1 MWYMRKPIFFLGL
14 LLIALVIST
23 AFSSD
28 DLANIPDPNFGDALW
43 IADSGNVLKVAIA
56 DGITLFAINHVEEIH
71 ALAVDSEVGTLW
83 ASSGSTLY
91 AYNFS
96 GERLSATPIDKVWD
110 EKGVVDSND
119 EGKDKSKLGKDNRNK
134 KRIQLAV
141 NPDDGSVWLSRHK
154 KLYHFDALGKLIDVL
169 SLPKKI
175 EALTFD
181 TARNHLWVATQKLLT
196 VYDASGTPINSI
208 SPAGAK
214 HIRHMVYDEGAD
226 SLWVA
231 IDKNILRRYDANTP
245 RGEFEVSV
253 FKEIIALASDYQ
265 DGLWVVAGK
274 HLLKVDAMGKETFR
288 LKPFSGKGGKKII
301 DIVCDPADGSVWIS
315 SKEAI
320 YLVSA
325 EGELQPEFSL
335 VSGKQRPKMH
345 ALALYSDV
353 MPPQLEIIQPQEGN
367 LLNRNPPEIKLRYDD
382 TGIGVDTTTLAFKMN
397 GESLRVS
404 CDFQERSAS
413 CIPDSPLLEGVN
425 MLRVVI
431 GDFHGNISFPA
442 SVEFT
447 IDSLSPVITFQLP
460 VGDVITNSQSFTLS
474 GQLSEH
480 ATLYLDGIP
489 LAVMDDL
496 SFSHQVMLIDGLNQ
510 LTFTATDAA
519 GNTSTAVAQVTL
531 DIVPPPAPDISLI
544 LVSLSNNETITVS
557 GQAGSVE
564 GGAQVTLTNT
574 RTGESVEVFADLTG
588 GFAAQLAAQ
597 TNDHIQIQTADA
609 AGNNSEQQ
617 TLTVSQVDDMVPL
630 DPEAIAPPLSVTGIT
645 SFMEATAFL
654 YAGVNPIQKGVVQ
667 SAIEPQ
673 RAAVIRGQVKDR
685 ENNPLS
691 GVTITLKNHPE
702 VGQTFTRKD
711 GMFDFAVNGGGLLT
725 INYQKAG
732 YLPVQRHVNVPWQD
746 FVFADDVVMV
756 KLDPKATTVTLSAN
770 MPMQAARGSVIVD
783 DDGSRQA
790 TILFPEGTH
799 ASMVLPDGTSQV
811 LPTLTVRITE
821 YTVGKNGPQ
830 AMPALLPPTSGYT
843 YAVELSADE
852 AIAAGAFQIDFNQP
866 LPFYID
872 NFLDFPT
879 GGIVPVGWYNQKK
892 GAWIPSHNGRIVKI
906 LGIDARGQAQLDI
919 DGSGSPANF
928 NQLSELGI
936 TDAELQQLARIYPV
950 GNSLWRVPIHHFTP
964 WDYNWPYGPPEDAK
978 PPPEEEPE
986 TDNENQPDS
995 ENSDECKGCIIEPQ
1009 RQNLGEEIPVTGTP
1023 FKLHYR
1029 SDRMPGYRAGY
1040 SVRIPLTDDAVPSS
1054 LERVDLKVDIA
1065 GRRFK
1070 YTFEPIPNQTH
1081 TFIWDGQD
1089 AYGRSVMGMRKV
1101 RININYVYNA
1111 VYYPPN
1117 KFARAFASVSG
1128 LVGSNNQ
1135 IGSSRSAGKVVLG
1148 KTWYK
1153 KLGAFTPRAIGL
1165 GGWTVT
1171 VHNAYDVSS
1180 KALYKG
1186 NGNTRSA
1193 KNLGNII
1200 TTYARN
1206 KNENSNLL
1214 GEGDLAIQA
1223 NIFLPTDLAFTSDG
1237 TLYLTVR
1244 HQFSKLLRIA
1254 PDGNVTNVDFPVA
1267 LSYLSSVAVGPNGS
1281 LYVVDVGNYRVLRI
1295 GTDGV
1300 VSIAAGNGI
1309 AGFSGTGDLATQAMM
1324 RPFAIALDS
1333 DGNLYIA
1340 ESQNNVIRR
1349 VGPDGLIT
1357 LVAGN
1362 GTRGFSGD
1370 GGLATQARLNHPNDL
1385 AIGPDGSLYIADYD
1399 NHRIRRVSPNGIITT
1414 IAGNGSRGY
1423 GGDGGP
1429 ATQAMLRNPQG
1440 ITVASDSSLY
1450 IADRRNHRI
1459 RKVSPEGIITTVAGN
1474 GILGYDGDGGISTGA
1489 KLNLPIAVALS
1500 PNENLYIAD
1509 YYNHRIRRVVPPL
1522 PSFTLENMMVASNS
1536 GALVYMFDNEGYHQS
1551 TVDTVT
1557 DAPIYKFLYDDRGNL
1572 VEIEDRNSDITR
1584 IERNNNGDPMAIVSP
1599 DGQRSALAISANGY
1613 LASVTNPNSETYQM
1627 EYTAG
1632 GLMTQFTDP
1641 RNNVS
1646 QYKYDK
1652 VGRLLQDTNASKG
1665 GWTLTRSGNRD
1676 GYTVSMISSEGRT
1689 AHFATELLATGDRLQ
1704 INTYPNNTIQEK
1716 FFKAN
1721 GEEIIT
1727 ASDGT
1732 VTMVVQAPDPRFGM
1746 QAPIAALKTV
1756 TMPSGLKS
1764 IIETTRSATLKGEN
1778 NLLGLTSLTEEVIL
1792 NNKIYTSTYNPLTF
1806 TWSNTTPEG
1815 RQSFAIFDK
1824 KGRLI
1829 SIQNVGLAA
1838 TNYIYDSSGQLLK
1851 VTMGEGD
1858 KARTTRIRYYSD
1870 GLQKGYVERITN
1882 ALGHS
1887 THFEYD
1893 LSGRV
1898 IKQMFP
1904 YGREVN
1910 FNYDKSGNLIR
1921 ITPPE
1926 QPTHQFEYTPIDQI
1940 AGYTPPEATQWELST
1955 HYQYNQDRQLTRIT
1969 RPGGQKV
1976 EFTYDSG
1983 GELGTLHIPRGYYR
1997 YSYDSVTGQVS
2008 TINAPGDSVLEYAYD
2023 GFLPTSTAWVGEI
2036 FGNLTQRYNDDF
2048 RVTELAVNG
2057 EPIFFSY
2064 DRDGLLNQAGTLT
2077 LNRDLQN
2084 GLLIGTT
2091 LGAISTVHS
2100 YNDFGE
2106 LKAERASYEGVT
2118 FYEVRYMRDKLGRI
2132 IEKTEMVE
2140 GISNTYIYN
2149 YDFSGRLIDVEK
2161 NGASTSIYKYDSN
2174 GNRIYHNG
2182 TIANYDAQDR
2192 LSRYGNA
2199 TYTYT
2204 ANGELNTKTE
2214 NRVEAEYIHDVL
2226 GNLVKVKLRDD
2237 IIINYLIDGQNRR
2250 VGKKV
2255 NGKLVQG
2262 FLYQDQFNPVAELDS
2277 SGNVVAR
2284 FVYADKPNVPAY
2296 MVKDGK
2302 TYRIISDHLGSPRL
2316 VIDTQ
2321 SGAISQ
2327 RMDYDEFGRVIRD
2340 TNPGF
2345 QPFGFAGGV
2354 YDQHTGLVRFGARGY
2369 DSEIGRWVSKD
2380 PILFASRSTNLYT
2393 YALNDPVNLI
2403 DPDGQLILNVVSGV
2417 VGATIGAYNAYAS
2430 GGSGNDIVGGALIGG
2445 LANAVS
2451 GKALVNAL
2459 INAAGNI
2466 AGQTTNPC
2474 FSGNINT
2481 VEVAMAGLLGSYGI
2495 RDRLP
2500 QFMQPNLAGPLSV
2513 QIAHEAAAEA
2523 GSQMIGSNLSATA
2536 GRLF

>member
-1 MWYMRKPIFFLGL
+1 MRHIRKPIFSLGL
-14 LLIALVIST
+14 LLIVLVISA

-28 DLANIPDPNFGDALW
+28 DPTNIPDPSFGDALW
-43 IADSGNVLKVAIA
+43 IAESGDVLKVAIA
-56 DGITLFAINHVEEIH
+56 DGTTLFAINHVDEIY
-71 ALAVDSEVGTLW
+71 ALAVDSEVGTIW

-91 AYNFS
+91 AYNFA
-96 GERLSATPIDKVWD
+96 GERLSATPIDKMWD
-110 EKGVVDSND
+110 EKGVVDTDD
-119 EGKDKSKLGKDNRNK
+119 EGKDKSKPVKDNRNK
-134 KRIQLAV
+134 KFIQLAV

-169 SLPKKI
+169 SLPKKV

-181 TARNHLWVATQKLLT
+181 TIRNHLWVATQKFLT

-226 SLWVA
+226 ALWVA
-231 IDKNILRRYDANTP
+231 IDKNILRRYDVNTP
-245 RGEFEVSV
+245 RAEFEISI
-253 FKEIIALASDYQ
+253 FNEIIALTSDYQ

-274 HLLKVDAMGKETFR
+274 HLLKVDATGEETFR
-288 LKPFSGKGGKKII
+288 LKPFSGKGDKKAI
-301 DIVCDPADGSVWIS
+301 DIACDPVDGSVWVA

-320 YLVSA
+320 YLISA
-325 EGELQPEFSL
+325 EGEIQSEFSL
-335 VSGKQRPKMH
+335 ISGKKKPKIH
-345 ALALYSDV
+345 ALALYADV

-367 LLNRNPPEIKLRYDD
+367 LLNRNPPAIKFRYDD
-382 TGIGVDTTTLAFKMN
+382 AGIGVDTTTLALKMN
-397 GESLRVS
+397 GEFLEVS
-404 CDFQERSAS
+404 CDFQERNAS

-425 MLRVVI
+425 TLRVVI

-447 IDSLSPVITFQLP
+447 IDSLSPVIIFQLP
-460 VGDVITNSQSFTLS
+460 AGGVITNSQSFTLS
-474 GQLSEH
+474 GQLSEP
-480 ATLYLDGIP
+480 ATLDVDGVS

-496 SFSHQVMLIDGLNQ
+496 SFNHHVMLIDGLNR

-531 DIVPPPAPDISLI
+531 DIMPPPSPDVSLI
-544 LVSLSNNETITVS
+544 LVNLSNNDTITVS

-574 RTGESVEVFADLTG
+574 RTGESVAVFADLTG
-588 GFAAQLAAQ
+588 GFDAQLAAQ
-597 TNDHIQIQTADA
+597 ANDHIQIQTTDA

-617 TLTVSQVDDMVPL
+617 TLTVSQVDGMVPL
-630 DPEAIAPPLSVTGIT
+630 DPATIAPPLNVTGIT
-645 SFMEATAFL
+645 SFMKATAFL
-654 YAGVNPIQKGVVQ
+654 YAGVNPIQTGVVQ
-667 SAIEPQ
+667 GAIEPQ

-691 GVTITLKNHPE
+691 GVTITLKDHPE
-702 VGQTFTRKD
+702 VGRTFTRKD
-711 GMFDFAVNGGGLLT
+711 GMFDFAVNGGGLLS

-732 YLPVQRHVNVPWQD
+732 YLPVQRHVNVSWQD
-746 FVFADDVVMV
+746 FAFADDVVMV

-811 LPTLTVRITE
+811 LPTLTVRLTE

-852 AIAAGAFQIDFNQP
+852 AIAAGAFQIDFDQP
-866 LPFYID
+866 LPFYVD

-879 GGIVPVGWYNQKK
+879 GGIVPVGWYNQRR

-906 LGIDARGQAQLDI
+906 LGIDTRGQAQLDI
-919 DGSGSPANF
+919 DGSGSPANI

-936 TDAELQQLARIYPV
+936 TDAELRQLARLYPV

-986 TDNENQPDS
+986 TDNEDQPDS

-1009 RQNLGEEIPVTGTP
+1009 RQNLGEEIPLAGTP

-1040 SVRIPLTDDAVPSS
+1040 SVRIPITDDAVPSS

-1070 YTFEPIPNQTH
+1070 YAFEPIPNQTH
-1081 TFIWDGQD
+1081 TFVWDGQD
-1089 AYGRSVMGMRKV
+1089 VYGRSVRGMRKV

-1117 KFARAFASVSG
+1117 KFSRAFASVSS

-1153 KLGAFTPRAIGL
+1153 KLGAFTPSAIGL
-1165 GGWTVT
+1165 GGWTIT
-1171 VHNAYDVSS
+1171 VHDAYDISNKV
-1180 KALYKG
+1180 LYKG
-1186 NGNTRSA
+1186 NGNIRSA

-1206 KNENSNLL
+1206 KNESSTFL
-1214 GEGDLAIQA
+1214 GEGNLAIKA
-1223 NIFLPTDLAFTSDG
+1223 NIFLPTDLAFSPDG
-1237 TLYLTVR
+1237 TLYITVR
-1244 HQFSKLLRIA
+1244 HQFGKLLRIA
-1254 PDGNVTNVDFPVA
+1254 PEGNVTNVNFPVA
-1267 LSYLSSVAVGPNGS
+1267 LSYLSSVAVGPDGS
-1281 LYVVDVGNYRVLRI
+1281 LYVVDVDNFRVLRI
-1295 GTDGV
+1295 GVDGG
-1300 VSIAAGNGI
+1300 VSIAAGNGT
-1309 AGFSGTGDLATQAMM
+1309 AGLSGTGSLATQAMM
-1324 RPFAIALDS
+1324 RPFEIALDA

-1340 ESQNNVIRR
+1340 EPKNNVIRR

-1357 LVAGN
+1357 LVAGS
-1362 GTRGFSGD
+1362 GSRGFSGD

-1385 AIGPDGSLYIADYD
+1385 AIGPDGNLYIADYN

-1414 IAGNGSRGY
+1414 IAGNGGRGY

-1489 KLNLPIAVALS
+1489 RLNLPIAVAFS
-1500 PNENLYIAD
+1500 PDENLYIAD

-1522 PSFTLENMMVASNS
+1522 PGFTLENMMVASNS
-1536 GALVYMFDNEGYHQS
+1536 GALVYMFNNEGYHQS

-1557 DAPIYKFLYDDRGNL
+1557 EVPIYKFIYDARGNL

-1599 DGQRSALAISANGY
+1599 DGQRTALVLSANGY

-1646 QYKYDK
+1646 QYKYDR
-1652 VGRLLQDTNASKG
+1652 VGRLLQDTNASES
-1665 GWTLTRSGNRD
+1665 GWTLTRSGNQD
-1676 GYTVSMISSEGRT
+1676 SYTISMISSEGRT
-1689 AHFATELLATGDRLQ
+1689 AHFTTKLLANGDRLQ

-1721 GEEIIT
+1721 GEEVII

-1732 VTMVVQAPDPRFGM
+1732 VTMVVKTPDSRFGM

-1756 TMPSGLKS
+1756 TMPSGLRS
-1764 IIETTRSATLKGEN
+1764 IVETKRSATLKDEN
-1778 NLLGLTSLTEEVIL
+1778 NLLSLISLTEEVIL

-1806 TWSNTTPEG
+1806 TWNNTTPEG
-1815 RQSFAIFDK
+1815 RQSSAIFDK

-1829 SIQNVGLAA
+1829 NIQSGGLAA
-1838 TNYIYDSSGQLLK
+1838 TNYIYDSSGRLLK
-1851 VTMGEGD
+1851 ATIGEGD
-1858 KARTTRIRYYSD
+1858 KTRTTRIRYYSD
-1870 GLQKGYVERITN
+1870 GLQKGYIERITN

-1893 LSGRV
+1893 LAGRV
-1898 IKQMFP
+1898 IKQIFSE
-1904 YGREVN
+1904 GREVS
-1910 FNYDKSGNLIR
+1910 FNYNRSGNLIH

-1926 QPTHQFEYTPIDQI
+1926 QSTHQFEYTPIDQI
-1940 AGYTPPEATQWELST
+1940 AEYTPPDTTQGELST

-1969 RPGGQKV
+1969 RPSGQTV
-1976 EFTYDSG
+1976 EFSYDSG
-1983 GELGTLHIPRGYYR
+1983 GELDNLNIPRGYYR
-1997 YSYDSVTGQVS
+1997 YSYDSVTGQIS
-2008 TINAPGDSVLEYAYD
+2008 TINAPGDSELEYAYD

-2036 FGNLTQRYNDDF
+2036 FGSLTQRYNDDF
-2048 RVTELAVNG
+2048 QVTELAVNG

-2064 DRDGLLNQAGTLT
+2064 DRDGLLTQAGVLT
-2077 LNRDLQN
+2077 LDRDVHN

-2091 LGAISTVHS
+2091 LGAVSTVQS

-2106 LKAERASYEGVT
+2106 LKTKRASYEGVT

-2132 IEKTEMVE
+2132 AEKTERVDGM
-2140 GISNTYIYN
+2140 SNTYIYN
-2149 YDFSGRLIDVEK
+2149 YDFSGRLVDVEK
-2161 NGASTSIYKYDSN
+2161 NGASTSIYKYDAN

-2192 LSRYGNA
+2192 LLRYGNVA
-2199 TYTYT
+2199 YIYT

-2214 NRVEAEYIHDVL
+2214 NRVEAEYTHGVL
-2226 GNLVKVKLRDD
+2226 GNLVKVKLRND

-2250 VGKKV
+2250 IGKKV

-2262 FLYQDQFNPVAELDS
+2262 FLYQDQFNPVAELDG

-2284 FVYADKPNVPAY
+2284 FIYADKPNVPAY
-2296 MVKDGK
+2296 MIKDGK
-2302 TYRIISDHLGSPRL
+2302 TYRIISDHLGSPRV
-2316 VIDTQ
+2316 VIDIQ
-2321 SGAISQ
+2321 NGVIYQ
-2327 RMDYDEFGRVIRD
+2327 RMDYDEFGQVVRD

-2345 QPFGFAGGV
+2345 QPFGFAGGI
-2354 YDQHTGLVRFGARGY
+2354 YDQHTGLVRFGARDY
-2369 DSEIGRWVSKD
+2369 DSEIGRWVAKD
-2380 PILFASRSTNLYT
+2380 PILFASRSTNLYA
-2393 YALNDPVNLI
+2393 YALNDPVNFI
-2403 DPDGQLILNVVSGV
+2403 DPDGQLILNVISGA
-2417 VGATIGAYNAYAS
+2417 VGATIGAYNAHAS

-2445 LANAVS
+2445 LSNAVS
-2451 GKALVNAL
+2451 GKALINAL

-2474 FSGNINT
+2474 FSGNINAA
-2481 VEVAMAGLLGSYGI
+2481 EAAMAGLLGSYGI

-2500 QFMQPNLAGPLSV
+2500 QFMQPNLAGPLPV
-2513 QIAHEAAAEA
+2513 QIAHESVAEA
-2523 GSQMIGSNLSATA
+2523 GSQMLGSNLSATM